1 MSSKPKFRT
10 LVGKKTEYVF
20 LMHEG
25 KKLRVP
31 RHRVRALKR
40 ALGALSNKRSGMS
53 ETNDRRSLVKNQW
66 SVYPASNES

>member
-1 MSSKPKFRT
+1 MSNKPKFRT

-40 ALGALSNKRSGMS
+40 ALGATSKALLGK
-53 ETNDRRSLVKNQW
+53 SLTKNQW
-66 SVYPASNES
+66 SRFPASNEL

>member
-1 MSSKPKFRT
+1 MSNKPKFRT

-25 KKLRVP
+25 KKLKVP

-40 ALGALSNKRSGMS
+40 ALGAVAGKRATSKAMPKRSFTS
-53 ETNDRRSLVKNQW
+53 NQW
-66 SVYPASNES
+66 SRFPASNES

>member
-1 MSSKPKFRT
+1 MSNKPKFRT

-40 ALGALSNKRSGMS
+40 ALGATSKTLPKK
-53 ETNDRRSLVKNQW
+53 SLTKNQW

>member
-1 MSSKPKFRT
+1 MSNKPKFRT

-25 KKLRVP
+25 KKLKVP

-40 ALGALSNKRSGMS
+40 ALGAASKTLPKK
-53 ETNDRRSLVKNQW
+53 SLTKNQW
-66 SVYPASNES
+66 SRFPASNES